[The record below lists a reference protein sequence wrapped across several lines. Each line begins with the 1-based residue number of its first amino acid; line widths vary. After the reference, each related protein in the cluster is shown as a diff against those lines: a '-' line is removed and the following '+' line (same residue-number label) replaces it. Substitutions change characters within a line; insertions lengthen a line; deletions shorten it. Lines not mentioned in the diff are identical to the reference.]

1 MASPSEPGRVRK
13 PSVPRDHGD
22 FKHLLQTIHAWG
34 MVPARRAAGPQSQC
48 LRAVFLQRGARR
60 SCLRP
65 PEQECPSSPQTRMQR
80 ADPTGELPKRFH
92 FCTWDCSSTW
102 GSNVGC
108 QVRRAERLPSPPLTC
123 FSVMA

>member
-1 MASPSEPGRVRK
+1 MASPSEPGMVRNPQSPGPMRISSICCK
-13 PSVPRDHGD
+13 QSVP
-22 FKHLLQTIHAWG
+22 
-34 MVPARRAAGPQSQC
+34 QC

-60 SCLRP
+60 SCLHP
-65 PEQECPSSPQTRMQR
+65 PEQECPSSPHPRMQR
-80 ADPTGELPKRFH
+80 ADPTEELPKGFPFR
-92 FCTWDCSSTW
+92 TQDCRL